1 MKAIVFKLKKGTVI
15 PVRHSAWNNLDDAD
29 YIAEMINTTG
39 GFAYAIPL
47 DHTYKDG
54 YLFKS

>member
-54 YLFKS
+54 YLF